1 MKNDLFS
8 SKESSSKGPEG
19 VNTTEVESRVF
30 KVSRRDIL
38 KAGAMLAGGLVF
50 GVSLV
55 RCDSKKKEVTYLTPN
70 VYLKIGSDGEVVII
84 AHRSEMGQGIRTSL
98 PLIVADELGADWS
111 RVKIVQAEGDVKYA
125 DQNTDGSYSVRM
137 FYKPMR
143 EAGASARYLLIQAA
157 AQAWQVSAEEC
168 DTENGNV
175 IHKATNKTA
184 SFGELVEAA
193 STLSIPPG
201 EIKLKEKSSFKL
213 IGKETPI
220 VDLHDI
226 VTGKA
231 VFGADA
237 DVKGLKVAVIARC
250 PVVGGSVKSV
260 NDEKAKQVPGV
271 VGVYQVKGVG
281 LPATLSK
288 PSAGVAVVADNTW
301 AAMKGR
307 DLLEIEWELGPNA
320 SYDSAKEIIEL
331 TQKVSAK
338 GTVRRNRGDFDKARK
353 SAKKVIE
360 HTYIAPHLA
369 HATLEPPVALAI
381 VKDGACEVWAPTQN
395 PQGARDVLADV
406 LGIAK
411 EKITVNVTLL
421 GGAFGRK
428 SKPDFIIEAAV
439 LAKES
444 GFPVRVQWTREDDLH
459 HDYFHSLSVQRAV
472 ATIDKD
478 NKLSGWNHHI
488 AYPTIG
494 ATENLSE
501 LQPSDGELGLGATD
515 FPFNVPAIKIETH
528 DAPSHLRVG
537 WLRSVR
543 NIPQVFAIATMMD
556 EIAEARGVDAVAN
569 ALELLGEDRQITFT
583 EEILDGTYPNY
594 GEDIANYPWET
605 GRMKAVIERVA
616 KESGWG
622 KELPKGS
629 GLGFAAHKSF
639 LTYVACVVE
648 VQVDENKKITIP
660 NVYYAVDC
668 GVAVNVDRIKSQFE
682 GGAQFTASLALK
694 SAITF
699 KDGRVEQNN
708 FDGYQIIRM
717 PQSPKQIHVHIIDS
731 DSKPTGVGEPPVP
744 PFTPALCNAIY
755 AAIGK
760 RIYTLPIDLNA

>member
-1 MKNDLFS
+1 MKNNLLLN
-8 SKESSSKGPEG
+8 KEDGSVEG
-19 VNTTEVESRVF
+19 RVF

-38 KAGAMLAGGLVF
+38 KAGAVLAGGLVF

-55 RCDSKKKEVTYLTPN
+55 RCDSTKKTVTYLAPN
-70 VYLKIGSDGEVVII
+70 VYLKISSAGEVII
-84 AHRSEMGQGIRTSL
+84 VAHRSEMGQGIRTSL
-98 PLIVADELGADWS
+98 PLIIADELGADWS
-111 RVKIVQAEGDVKYA
+111 KVQIVQAEGDVKYG
-125 DQNTDGSYSVRM
+125 DQNTDGSYSIRM

-143 EAGASARYLLIQAA
+143 EAGATARYLLIQAA
-157 AQAWQVSAEEC
+157 SQKWQVPAGEC
-168 DTENGNV
+168 DTENGQV
-175 IHKATNKTA
+175 VHKASNKTIG
-184 SFGELVEAA
+184 FGELVDAA
-193 STLSIPPG
+193 NGIPIPPG
-201 EIKLKEKSSFKL
+201 EIKLKEKGNLKL

-231 VFGADA
+231 IFGADA
-237 DVKGLKVAVIARC
+237 VVDGLKVAVIARC
-250 PVVGGSVKSV
+250 PVVGGAVKSF
-260 NDEKAKQVPGV
+260 NDEKARKVSGV
-271 VGVYQVKGVG
+271 VGVYEVKGVG
-281 LPATLSK
+281 LPATLNK

-320 SYDSAKEIIEL
+320 DYNSSKEIADL
-331 TQKVSAK
+331 TEKISGK
-338 GTVRRNRGDFDKARK
+338 GTVRRTRGDFDKAK
-353 SAKKVIE
+353 KNAKKVIE

-369 HATLEPPVALAI
+369 HATIEPPTALAI
-381 VKDGACEVWAPTQN
+381 VSKDGCEVWAPTQN
-395 PQGARDVLADV
+395 PQGAQDVVAEV
-406 LGIAK
+406 LGIPK
-411 EKITVNVTLL
+411 EKVKINVTLL

-428 SKPDFIIEAAV
+428 SKPDFIVEAAV

-444 GFPVRVQWTREDDLH
+444 GSPVRVQWTREDDLH

-472 ATIDKD
+472 ATIGKN
-478 NKLSGWNHHI
+478 NKLSGWSHHI
-488 AYPTIG
+488 AYPSIG
-494 ATENLSE
+494 ATANASVV
-501 LQPSDGELGLGATD
+501 QPSDGELGLGATD
-515 FPFNVPAIKIETH
+515 FPYNVPAIRVETY
-528 DAPSHLRVG
+528 DAPAHLRVG

-556 EIAEARGVDAVAN
+556 EIAEARGLDPIAN
-569 ALELLGEDRQITFT
+569 ALELLGEDRQITFA
-583 EEILDGTYPNY
+583 EEILDGTYSNY

-622 KELPKGS
+622 RKFPKGS

-648 VQVDENKKITIP
+648 VKVEDNNKITIP

-668 GVAVNVDRIKSQFE
+668 GVAVNVDRIRSQFE

-699 KDGRVEQNN
+699 KEGRVEQNN

-717 PQSPKQIHVHIIDS
+717 PESPKQIHVHIIDS

-760 RIYTLPIDLNA
+760 RIYTLPIDLKA

>member
-1 MKNDLFS
+1 MKNDLLLN
-8 SKESSSKGPEG
+8 KEDSPVEG
-19 VNTTEVESRVF
+19 RVF
-30 KVSRRDIL
+30 KVSRREIL
-38 KAGAMLAGGLVF
+38 KAGALLAGGLVF
-50 GVSLV
+50 GVSFV
-55 RCDSKKKEVTYLTPN
+55 RCDGRKNEGSYLAPN
-70 VYLKIGSDGEVVII
+70 VYLKIGSDGEVTII

-111 RVKIVQAEGDVKYA
+111 RVKIVQAEGDVKYG

-143 EAGASARYLLIQAA
+143 EAGAAARYLLIQVAA
-157 AQAWQVSAEEC
+157 KRWQVPAEEC

-175 IHKATNKTA
+175 IHKGTNKQVN
-184 SFGELVEAA
+184 FGELVAEA
-193 STLSIPPG
+193 SGISVPPG
-201 EIKLKEKSSFKL
+201 EIKLKERPSLKL

-220 VDLHDI
+220 IDLHDI

-237 DVKGLKVAVIARC
+237 DIKGLKVAVIARC
-250 PVVGGSVKSV
+250 PVVGGSVKSF
-260 NDEKAKQVPGV
+260 NDDKAKKVPGV
-271 VGVYQVKGVG
+271 FGVYQVKGAG

-288 PSAGVAVVADNTW
+288 PLSGVAVVADNTW
-301 AAMKGR
+301 AAIKAR
-307 DLLEIEWELGPNA
+307 DLLEVEWELGPNV
-320 SYDSAKEIIEL
+320 SYDSAKEIAEL
-331 TQKVSAK
+331 TEKISDK
-338 GTVRRNRGDFDKARK
+338 GTVRRTRGDFDKARK

-360 HTYIAPHLA
+360 HIYVAPHLA
-369 HATLEPPVALAI
+369 HATIEPPAALAV
-381 VKDGACEVWAPTQN
+381 VKDGTCEVWACTQN
-395 PQGARDVLADV
+395 PQGARKVLAEV
-406 LGIAK
+406 LGIPEDK
-411 EKITVNVTLL
+411 VKVNVTLL

-428 SKPDFIIEAAV
+428 SKPDFIVEAAV

-472 ATIDKD
+472 ATIDKN

-488 AYPTIG
+488 AYPSIG
-494 ATENLSE
+494 ATENTSI

-515 FPFNVPAIKIETH
+515 FPYDVPAVKVETH

-556 EIAEARGVDAVAN
+556 EIAEARGVDPIAN
-569 ALELLGEDRQITFT
+569 ALELLGDDRKITFS

-622 KELPKGS
+622 RKLPKGS

-648 VQVDENKKITIP
+648 VRVDENKKITIP

-682 GGAQFTASLALK
+682 GGAQFTTSLALK

-699 KDGRVEQNN
+699 RDGRVEQNN

-717 PQSPKQIHVHIIDS
+717 PESPKQIHVHIIES

-755 AAIGK
+755 AAVGK
-760 RIYTLPIDLNA
+760 RIYTLPIDLSA

>member
-1 MKNDLFS
+1 MKNDLLFKKEDS
-8 SKESSSKGPEG
+8 SVEG
-19 VNTTEVESRVF
+19 RVF
-30 KVSRRDIL
+30 KVSRRDVL
-38 KAGAMLAGGLVF
+38 KTGALLAGGLVF

-55 RCDSKKKEVTYLTPN
+55 RCDNKTKEVTYLTPN
-70 VYLKIGSDGEVVII
+70 VYLKIGSDGQVSII

-111 RVKIVQAEGDVKYA
+111 RVNIVQAEGDVKYG

-143 EAGASARYLLIQAA
+143 EAGASARYVLIQAA
-157 AQAWQVSAEEC
+157 AKKWQVPAEEC

-175 IHKATNKTA
+175 VHKGSNR
-184 SFGELVEAA
+184 SINFGELVSDA
-193 STLSIPPG
+193 SGISIPPG
-201 EIKLKEKSSFKL
+201 EIKLKERGKFNL

-220 VDLHDI
+220 VDLHNI
-226 VTGKA
+226 VAGKA

-237 DVKGLKVAVIARC
+237 EVKGLKVAVIARC
-250 PVVGGSVKSV
+250 PVVGGSVKSF
-260 NDEKAKQVPGV
+260 NGDKAKQIPGV
-271 VGVYQVKGVG
+271 IGVYEIKGVG

-301 AAMKGR
+301 AAIKGR

-320 SYDSAKEIIEL
+320 SYDSSKEIAEL
-331 TQKVSAK
+331 TRNITGK

-353 SAKKVIE
+353 NAKKVIE
-360 HTYIAPHLA
+360 HIYVAPHLA
-369 HATLEPPVALAI
+369 HATIEPPTALA
-381 VKDGACEVWAPTQN
+381 VVSNGTCEVWAPTQN
-395 PQGARDVLADV
+395 PQGARTVLAEV
-406 LGIAK
+406 LGMP
-411 EKITVNVTLL
+411 EDKIKVNVTLL

-428 SKPDFIIEAAV
+428 SKPDFIVEAAL
-439 LAKES
+439 LAKQS
-444 GFPVRVQWTREDDLH
+444 GVPVRVQWTREDDLH

-488 AYPTIG
+488 AYPSIG
-494 ATENLSE
+494 ATENTSVV
-501 LQPSDGELGLGATD
+501 QPSDGELGLGATD
-515 FPFNVPAIKIETH
+515 FPYNVPAIKVETH
-528 DAPSHLRVG
+528 DAPAHLRVG

-556 EIAEARGVDAVAN
+556 EIAEARGVDPIAN
-569 ALELLGEDRQITFT
+569 AIELLGEDRSITFT
-583 EEILDGTYPNY
+583 EELLDGTYGNY

-605 GRMKAVIERVA
+605 ARMKAVIERVA

-622 KELPKGS
+622 RKLPKGS

-648 VQVDENKKITIP
+648 VQVDENQKITIP

-668 GVAVNVDRIKSQFE
+668 GVAVNVDRVKSQFE

-717 PQSPKQIHVHIIDS
+717 PQSPKKIHVRIIES

-760 RIYTLPIDLNA
+760 RIYTLPIDLSA